1 MIQAFFVLLR
11 LYKIFSA
18 CLYNEI
24 PRNPCLVSLSC
35 EERNRS
41 WRYIQD
47 SQRLLQTSV
56 NISMHFALE
65 IQ

>member
-1 MIQAFFVLLR
+1 MIQAFCVLLR

-24 PRNPCLVSLSC
+24 LRNLCLVSLSC

-41 WRYIQD
+41 WHYIQVN
-47 SQRLLQTSV
+47 QKLLQTSA
-56 NISMHFALE
+56 NTSMHFALE
-65 IQ
+65 TL